1 MDSSEWRVNC
11 SKAVLKMLLDFSG
24 GAKCLLSARLYCEI
38 SMKGMYWLVLSV
50 IGSGEIVDFFMLK
63 LLVPLNGMSR
73 AGTNERSPL

>member
-38 SMKGMYWLVLSV
+38 SMKGMYWLVLSDR
-50 IGSGEIVDFFMLK
+50 EK
-63 LLVPLNGMSR
+63 
-73 AGTNERSPL
+73 